1 MTKCNDA
8 LCLTRS
14 ETLSKVAAGV
24 GESQNET
31 QIYMFTVNFG
41 ETNIAAQMASRGLR
55 TEFEANLL
63 AARNFASDL
72 YTDNLPP
79 FAKQHE
85 DSPGLTQIEAI
96 AAHIRNTFKH
106 LVVLGTGGSSLGA
119 QAAMRIA
126 AYLPENV
133 GGPKVHIHTPDSI
146 CPFEMDR
153 LLAQL
158 PANDTHVLTVSKSG
172 TTAETLS
179 QLLIFRAWFEGQD
192 ILRPLSDHFTFITEP
207 GDRALR
213 RYGEDLGSTILDHP
227 TDVGGRFSVLTN
239 VGMLPVA
246 VSGLSVDAF
255 RAGAAHAVM
264 QFASNAE
271 SAAPTVGAALIHTL
285 ANHAGVSQVLLM
297 PYMEAL
303 REFTRWHGQLWAES
317 IGKDGLGT
325 TPIRAVGPVDQHSQ
339 LQLYLDGPNDK
350 FCTFITVPSYGK
362 GPQVN
367 ASAARA
373 FGLDYMAG
381 RTIGDTVTCQSRA
394 TQKALRARGR
404 ITREFVIE
412 DMNERAL
419 GALFVSFML
428 ETVIMAHL
436 MGVNAYDQPA
446 VEDGK
451 IITRQYLAALAEKD

>member
-1 MTKCNDA
+1 
-8 LCLTRS
+8 
-14 ETLSKVAAGV
+14 
-24 GESQNET
+24 
-31 QIYMFTVNFG
+31 MFTVNFG
-41 ETNIAAQMASRGLR
+41 ETNIAHQLASRGLDA
-55 TEFEANLL
+55 EFDANLKV
-63 AARNFASDL
+63 AADFAAKL
-72 YTDNLPP
+72 YAEDLPP
-79 FAKQHE
+79 FAKQHYDAASLIE
-85 DSPGLTQIEAI
+85 IEAT
-96 AAHIRNTFKH
+96 AKRIRQTFNH

-126 AYLPENV
+126 AYLPENAN
-133 GGPKVHIHTPDSI
+133 GPNIIIHTPDSI

-153 LLAQL
+153 MLAQL
-158 PANDTHVLTVSKSG
+158 PANETHILSVSKSG

-179 QLLIFRAWFEGQD
+179 QLLIFRAWLDTNE
-192 ILRPLSDHFTFITEP
+192 LSKPLSDHFTFITEP
-207 GDRALR
+207 GERALR
-213 RYGEDLGSTILDHP
+213 QYAEELGSQILDHP

-246 VSGLSVDAF
+246 VSGLSAKEF
-255 RAGAAHAVM
+255 RAGAAEAIED
-264 QFASNAE
+264 FAAKPAA
-271 SAAPTVGAALIHTL
+271 AAPTVGAALIHTL
-285 ANHAGVSQVLLM
+285 AEHANISQILLM

-317 IGKDGLGT
+317 VGKDGLGT

-350 FCTFITVPSYGK
+350 FCTFVTVPSYGK
-362 GPQVN
+362 GPRVD
-367 ASAARA
+367 SGAAKA

-404 ITREFVIE
+404 ITREFVCE
-412 DMNERAL
+412 NMTEREL

-451 IITRQYLAALAEKD
+451 IITRQYLAALAEKNQGSKNE